1 MPECSE
7 CHTPIRDRFVVRVG
21 EQELHENC
29 LRCAVCRDTLTTT
42 CFTKFG
48 AFYCKADFY
57 RMFGP
62 RCSGCHLV
70 FGRGDEVRSLGPD
83 TRFHLACFSCVKCG
97 LSLDKGMKVGL
108 DHLGNLLC
116 ESDYLAHHH
125 TRGGLV
131 AKLEVKAEAEA
142 DIDSGIES
150 EISSDDIKKLS
161 EDEDKSF
168 DEADS
173 KYQPGSPG
181 ADDPDDQDDDK
192 KEGKDGKRRGP
203 RTTIKAKQLE
213 VLKTCFD
220 ANPKPTRLMR
230 EQLAKE
236 TGLPMRV
243 IQVWFQNKRSKQKR
257 IHQLQ
262 FMGMP
267 RMPFLP
273 PNHRRIL
280 HPMAFPPNGF
290 DFRPPFPPPP
300 DCGFEFFNGFPV
312 EQNMPP
318 ACEFPGSGPFPS
330 QLANPDSAAAVVG
343 SFPSPH
349 HPDQSGSFP
358 DQSASFPSPHHP
370 DYAELPGSLQADPCF
385 PSPPLSECCLPD
397 YQVHHQPPAEP
408 VLC

>member
-7 CHTPIRDRFVVRVG
+7 CHQAIKDKFVVRCG
-21 EQELHENC
+21 ELDLHENC
-29 LRCAVCRDTLTTT
+29 MRCAVCRDLLTTT

-48 AFYCKADFY
+48 QFYCKADFY

-62 RCSGCHLV
+62 RCAGCHIV
-70 FGRGDEVRSLGPD
+70 FSQEEEVRTLADS
-83 TRFHLACFSCVKCG
+83 RFHLACFSCFKCG

-116 ESDYLAHHH
+116 ESDYLQHHLVMTAH
-125 TRGGLV
+125 TKV
-131 AKLEVKAEAEA
+131 EVKSEEA

-150 EISSDDIKKLS
+150 EISSDDIKKLTD
-161 EDEDKSF
+161 DEDKSF
-168 DEADS
+168 DEDS
-173 KYQPGSPG
+173 KYPGSDN
-181 ADDPDDQDDDK
+181 DDNDDDK

-230 EQLAKE
+230 EQMAKE

-290 DFRPPFPPPP
+290 DFRPPFPPQ
-300 DCGFEFFNGFPV
+300 DCQGFEFFNGGFPV

-318 ACEFPGSGPFPS
+318 CEFPFPSGTPPFPS
-330 QLANPDSAAAVVG
+330 AHQ
-343 SFPSPH
+343 
-349 HPDQSGSFP
+349 
-358 DQSASFPSPHHP
+358 
-370 DYAELPGSLQADPCF
+370 DYGEFQSLQAEPCF
-385 PSPPLSECCLPD
+385 PSPPLSDCSLPD
-397 YQVHHQPPAEP
+397 YHVPQPSEP
-408 VLC
+408 IVC